1 LLKPEEMAMDYGLP
15 LLQALIDHF
24 RKLPGVGEKT
34 ARRLA
39 FAILDM
45 NHGEVREFAET
56 IRRVKEEIEYC
67 KRCGN
72 LAEGDICG
80 ICQDPSRTEGV
91 LCVVERPAD
100 VYFLERSGHFRGRYH
115 VLHGVLSPLDGVGPD
130 NLNLG
135 KLQQRVEK
143 EEIKELIIATNPS
156 VEGDTT
162 TLYIAR
168 MFRDSDIEV
177 TRPAR
182 GLPLSSSLEFV
193 DRGTISKA
201 LERREKID

>member
-1 LLKPEEMAMDYGLP
+1 MEEPMDQGLP
-15 LLQALIDHF
+15 LLQKLIDHF

-45 NHGEVREFAET
+45 DEGEVRGFAEAL
-56 IRRVKEEIEYC
+56 RRVKEEIGYC
-67 KRCGN
+67 NRCGS
-72 LAEGDICG
+72 LAEGDICS
-80 ICQDPSRTEGV
+80 ICNDPGRTEGM
-91 LCVVERPAD
+91 LCIVERPGD
-100 VYFLERSGHFRGRYH
+100 LYVLERSGHFRGRYH
-115 VLHGVLSPLDGVGPD
+115 VLHGVLSPLDGVGPEQ
-130 NLNLG
+130 LNLSAL
-135 KLQQRVEK
+135 KERVEK
-143 EEIKELIIATNPS
+143 EEIKEIIIATNPS

-168 MFRDSDIEV
+168 MFRESGVKV

-182 GLPLSSSLEFV
+182 GLPLGSSLEFV

-201 LERREKID
+201 LDGREEVG

>member
-1 LLKPEEMAMDYGLP
+1 MDYGLP
-15 LLQALIDHF
+15 LLQALIEDF

-45 NHGEVREFAET
+45 DGGEVRHFAET
-56 IRRVKEEIEYC
+56 LLQVKEEIGFC

-72 LAEGDICG
+72 IAQSEICS
-80 ICQDPSRTEGV
+80 ICSDMSRTGGV
-91 LCVVERPAD
+91 LCVVERSAD
-100 VYFLERSGHFRGRYH
+100 LYVLERSGQYRGRYH
-115 VLHGVLSPLDGVGPD
+115 VLHGVLSPLDGVGPGD
-130 NLNLG
+130 LNIESL
-135 KLQQRVEK
+135 KERVRSEG
-143 EEIKELIIATNPS
+143 IKELIVATNPS

-162 TLYIAR
+162 SLYISR
-168 MFRDSDIEV
+168 MFRKEKVKV

-182 GLPLSSSLEFV
+182 GLPLGSSLEFI

-201 LERREKID
+201 LEGREPI